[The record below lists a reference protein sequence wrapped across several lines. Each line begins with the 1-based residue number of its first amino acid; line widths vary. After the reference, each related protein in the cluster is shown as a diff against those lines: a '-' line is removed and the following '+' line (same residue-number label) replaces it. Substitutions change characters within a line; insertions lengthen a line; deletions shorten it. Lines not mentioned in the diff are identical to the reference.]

1 MKTSAIIRIIL
12 WSLVALVLVGV
23 LLASLAVDA
32 FQFLIDFD
40 SDSTYKVEDIG
51 DGSTY
56 RFDPDKIQELEIEW
70 VSGSVTV
77 QRGDVDEIIVS
88 EPAQSERWRMTC
100 SVSGSKLR
108 VRFREGS
115 FTNIFQ
121 FGFRKNPVS
130 GKNLVI
136 TVPQDWSCR
145 ELDLSSVSAQVKLLD
160 LAVDSFDLEN
170 VSGRVLFQGTVQ
182 EVECDTVSGGLT
194 LECGNT
200 PRSVRFD
207 SVSADLTVKLPAEND
222 GFRVDLDAVSGKFS
236 SDFSTALENGVYVH
250 AQGHCRIDADSVSG
264 DVYIRSND

>member
-23 LLASLAVDA
+23 LLATLALDA
-32 FQFLIDFD
+32 FRYVVDFNTDFTSTENIGEGNTHQFDA
-40 SDSTYKVEDIG
+40 
-51 DGSTY
+51 
-56 RFDPDKIQELEIEW
+56 DKIQKLEIEW
-70 VSGSVTV
+70 VSDSVTI

-100 SVSGSKLR
+100 SVSGNKLS
-108 VRFREGS
+108 VRFRESS

-121 FGFRKNPVS
+121 FGFRKNYAS
-130 GKNLVI
+130 GKDLVI
-136 TVPQDWSCR
+136 TVPQDWFCK
-145 ELDLSSVSAQVKLLD
+145 ELDISSVSAQVRVLD
-160 LAVDSFDLEN
+160 QAVDRFDLEN
-170 VSGRVLFQGTVQ
+170 VSGKVLFQGTVQ

-222 GFRVDLDAVSGKFS
+222 GFRVDLDAVSGKFG
-236 SDFSTALENGVYVH
+236 SDFSTVLENSVYVH
-250 AQGHCRIDADSVSG
+250 SQGHCRIDADSVSG